1 MRSVQVILLLILWGI
16 SSNAQELNVGIMG
29 SPVITMPI
37 LDGKD
42 ANHPGVKVQNLNI
55 NATGGLVLNL
65 QFDKFLIETGGTVAS
80 RTSVYKIGIDN
91 YNYNNLG
98 GSTSI
103 AANSEARAVGYSWT
117 VPVMLGYRL
126 SHHEAKTTYD
136 VFGLLGAAYEQYMFS
151 GYTYTSASV
160 STGSNAN
167 STVLLTNVYPEEP
180 YTMGWVNVSAGFKIR
195 AILLKVGLVEYGLR
209 YHYPLQNAGRFNTNT
224 VVSNGTY
231 GSVFEGDFYPRLS
244 YFDFHFTYY
253 FLNLQGGIKRYRY

>member
-1 MRSVQVILLLILWGI
+1 MYRVQVILLLVLCGF
-16 SSNAQELNVGIMG
+16 SLNAQELNVGIMG
-29 SPVITMPI
+29 SPVLTMPV
-37 LDGKD
+37 LDAKD
-42 ANHPGVKVQNLNI
+42 ANHPGVKVKTLNV

-65 QFDKFLIETGGTVAS
+65 QFNKFLIETGGTVAS
-80 RTSVYKIGIDN
+80 RTSVFKIGIDN

-103 AANSEARAVGYSWT
+103 SGKSEARAVGYSWA
-117 VPVMLGYRL
+117 VPFMLGYQL
-126 SHHEAKTTYD
+126 SHHEEKTTYD

-151 GYTYTSASV
+151 GYSYTSASV
-160 STGSNAN
+160 STGNNAN
-167 STVLLTNVYPEEP
+167 SSVLLTDVYPEEP
-180 YTMGWVNVSAGFKIR
+180 YTMGWVSVSAGFKIR

-231 GSVFEGDFYPRLS
+231 GSVFQGDFYPRLS

-253 FLNLQGGIKRYRY
+253 FLNFQNGIKRYRY